1 MASSD
6 TSLSAV
12 QRRAI
17 VVLLA
22 TGSPSQA
29 AEAVGV
35 SLRTVRRWQASRS
48 FSEAVREAARGSA
61 AEALSQ
67 LLAAGLEAV
76 EALREAV
83 RTGSPALKV
92 RAAQILLE
100 NALKVT
106 GDDLDQRIAKLEEQA
121 WSTDSSG
128 PALRALSDG

>member
-1 MASSD
+1 MAGFD
-6 TSLSAV
+6 TLSAV

-22 TGSPSQA
+22 TGSPSKA

-35 SLRTVRRWQASRS
+35 SLRTVRRWQASRL
-48 FSEAVREAARGSA
+48 FSEALRDSARGHA

-83 RTGSPALKV
+83 RTGSPTLKV

-100 NALKVT
+100 NALKVA
-106 GDDLDQRIAKLEEQA
+106 GDDLDQRIARLEEKA
-121 WSTDSSG
+121 WPTNSKG
-128 PALRALSDG
+128 LALRASSGG

>member
-1 MASSD
+1 MAGSD
-6 TSLSAV
+6 TTLSAV

-22 TGSPSQA
+22 TGSPPKA

-35 SLRTVRRWQASRS
+35 SLRTMRRWQASTA
-48 FSEAVREAARGSA
+48 FSEALRDAARGSA
-61 AEALSQ
+61 GEALSQ

-83 RTGSPALKV
+83 RTGSPALRV

-106 GDDLDQRIAKLEEQA
+106 GDDLDQRISRLEDRHGRPTA
-121 WSTDSSG
+121 TG
-128 PALRALSDG
+128 PR